1 MFVSTQVIKMDF
13 ERLGLCDELIRAV
26 SDQYWESVCRTET
39 DLLEDQL
46 IVRKKRFPLSWEA
59 ETCCW

>member
-26 SDQYWESVCRTET
+26 SDQYWESVCRDGT

-46 IVRKKRFPLSWEA
+46 IVRKKRFPLSWEV